1 MTVSEHSVMI
11 MAGGTGGHVYPGL
24 AVAEGLRAK
33 GWDVA
38 WIGTARGL
46 EARVVPANQIALHTL
61 KTLGLRGKGL
71 TSKVKGVASL
81 LWACVQALALLLR
94 HRPSMVI
101 GFGGYAAGP
110 AGAVARLLGIPLLI
124 HEQNAVA
131 GTTNRLL
138 ARRAAR
144 VMAGFDGAFKADV
157 DVAVTGNPLRGEL
170 CEVAEKA
177 YPAVSFDTSRR
188 LRIAILGG
196 SQGALALNEGCPQ
209 ALSQLSTDKLACI
222 DIKHQCGLAHVDVT
236 EASWGRVGV
245 NQYEVMPF
253 VEDMAALYH
262 WADLAICR
270 AGALTVSEVAVTGT
284 PSLLVPLPQAI
295 DNHQMKNA
303 EALMAAGGARIVPQS
318 EMGSDAIPD
327 FLARILT
334 DAPRLKQ
341 MSDAAR
347 AWSKPNATQ
356 DMVAI
361 AEEVA
366 CG

>member
-1 MTVSEHSVMI
+1 MTASEHSVMI

-24 AVAEGLRAK
+24 AVAAGLKAK

-46 EARVVPANQIALHTL
+46 EARVVPANHIALHTL

-81 LWACVQALALLLR
+81 LWACLQALALLLR
-94 HRPSMVI
+94 RRPSMVI

-144 VMAGFDGAFKADV
+144 VMAGFDGAFTNDV
-157 DVAVTGNPLRGEL
+157 DVTVTGNPLRDEL
-170 CEVAEKA
+170 CEVAEKR
-177 YPAVSFDTSRR
+177 YPTASFDRSRR
-188 LRIAILGG
+188 LRVAILGG
-196 SQGALALNEGCPQ
+196 SQGALALNTGCPK
-209 ALSQLSTDKLACI
+209 AFSQLSADELACI

-236 EASWGRVGV
+236 KESWGRVGV
-245 NQYEVMPF
+245 NEYEVMPF

-284 PSLLVPLPQAI
+284 PSVLVPLPQAI
-295 DNHQMKNA
+295 DNHQMINA
-303 EALMAAGGARIVPQS
+303 EALMSAGGASIVPQS
-318 EMGSDAIPD
+318 ELENDAIPE
-327 FLARILT
+327 FLTRILR
-334 DAPRLKQ
+334 DAPTLKQ
-341 MSDAAR
+341 ISDDAR

-356 DMVAI
+356 DVVSI

>member
-110 AGAVARLLGIPLLI
+110 AGAVARLLGIPLL
-124 HEQNAVA
+124 
-131 GTTNRLL
+131 
-138 ARRAAR
+138 
-144 VMAGFDGAFKADV
+144 MAGFDGAFKADV
-157 DVAVTGNPLRGEL
+157 DVAVTGNPLRSEL

-209 ALSQLSTDKLACI
+209 ALSQLSADKLACI

-303 EALMAAGGARIVPQS
+303 EALMSAGGASIVPQS
-318 EMGSDAIPD
+318 EMGSAAIPD
-327 FLARILT
+327 FLTRILT
-334 DAPRLKQ
+334 DAPTLKQ

-356 DMVAI
+356 DVVAI

>member
-1 MTVSEHSVMI
+1 MTASQHSVMI

-33 GWDVA
+33 GWNVA

-81 LWACVQALALLLR
+81 SGACVQAFALLLR

-131 GTTNRLL
+131 GTTKRLL
-138 ARRAAR
+138 ARQAAR
-144 VMAGFDGAFKADV
+144 VMAGFDGAFKTDV

-177 YPAVSFDTSRR
+177 YPAASFDTSRR

-196 SQGALALNEGCPQ
+196 SQGALALNEVCPQ
-209 ALSQLSTDKLACI
+209 AFSQLSADKLACI
-222 DIKHQCGLAHVDVT
+222 DIKHQCGLAHVGVT
-236 EASWGRVGV
+236 EASWRRVGV
-245 NQYEVMPF
+245 NQYEVLPF
-253 VEDMAALYH
+253 VEDMAALYQ

-303 EALMAAGGARIVPQS
+303 EALMTAGGASIVPQS
-318 EMGSDAIPD
+318 DLVGDAIPD
-327 FLARILT
+327 FLTRILT
-334 DAPRLKQ
+334 DAPALRQ

-347 AWSKPNATQ
+347 AWSKPNATH
-356 DMVAI
+356 DVVAI

>member
-1 MTVSEHSVMI
+1 MTASERSVMI

-24 AVAEGLRAK
+24 AVAAGLKAK

-46 EARVVPANQIALHTL
+46 EARVVPANHIALHTL

-81 LWACVQALALLLR
+81 LWACLQALALLLR
-94 HRPSMVI
+94 RRPSMVI

-144 VMAGFDGAFKADV
+144 VMAGFDGAFTTDV
-157 DVAVTGNPLRGEL
+157 DVTVTGNPLRDEL
-170 CEVAEKA
+170 REVAEKRH
-177 YPAVSFDTSRR
+177 PATSFDTSRR
-188 LRIAILGG
+188 LRVAILGG
-196 SQGALALNEGCPQ
+196 SQGALALNTGCPQ
-209 ALSQLSTDKLACI
+209 ALSQLSADELACI

-236 EASWGRVGV
+236 KESWDRVGV

-270 AGALTVSEVAVTGT
+270 AGALTVSELAVTGT

-303 EALMAAGGARIVPQS
+303 EALQLAGGATIVPQS
-318 EMGSDAIPD
+318 ELASDAIPA
-327 FLARILT
+327 FLSHVLD
-334 DAPRLKQ
+334 DAPTLQR
-341 MSDAAR
+341 MSSDAR
-347 AWSKPNATQ
+347 GWSKPSATR
-356 DMVAI
+356 DVVAI

>member
-1 MTVSEHSVMI
+1 MTASEHSVMI

-24 AVAEGLRAK
+24 AVATALRAK
-33 GWDVA
+33 GWNVS

-46 EARVVPANQIALHTL
+46 EARVVPANHVVLHTL
-61 KTLGLRGKGL
+61 KTLGLRGKGF
-71 TSKVKGVASL
+71 TSKIKGIASL
-81 LWACVQALALLLR
+81 LWACLQALALLR
-94 HRPSMVI
+94 RNRPTMVI

-138 ARRAAR
+138 ARRSAR
-144 VMAGFDGAFKADV
+144 VMAGFGDAFATGIDV
-157 DVAVTGNPLRGEL
+157 TVTGNPLREEL
-170 CEVAEKA
+170 CEVPKKA
-177 YPAVSFDTSRR
+177 YPTASFDTSRR
-188 LRIAILGG
+188 LRVAILGG
-196 SQGALALNEGCPQ
+196 SQGALALNTGCPE
-209 ALSQLSTDKLACI
+209 AFSQLSADELACI

-284 PSLLVPLPQAI
+284 PSLFVPLPQAI

-303 EALMAAGGARIVPQS
+303 EALMLAGGASIVPQGELAS
-318 EMGSDAIPD
+318 EAIPE

-334 DAPRLKQ
+334 DAPTLKQ
-341 MSDAAR
+341 MSDDAR
-347 AWSKPNATQ
+347 GWSKPNATQ
-356 DMVAI
+356 DVVAI

>member
-1 MTVSEHSVMI
+1 MTASEHSVMI

-24 AVAEGLRAK
+24 AVAAGLKAK

-46 EARVVPANQIALHTL
+46 EARVVPANHIALHTL

-81 LWACVQALALLLR
+81 LWACLQALALLLR
-94 HRPSMVI
+94 RRPSMVI

-144 VMAGFDGAFKADV
+144 VMAGFDGAFTNDV
-157 DVAVTGNPLRGEL
+157 DVTVTGNPLRDEL
-170 CEVAEKA
+170 CEVAEKR
-177 YPAVSFDTSRR
+177 YPTASFDTSRR
-188 LRIAILGG
+188 LRVVILGG
-196 SQGALALNEGCPQ
+196 SQGALALNTGC
-209 ALSQLSTDKLACI
+209 AKAFSQLSADELACI

-236 EASWGRVGV
+236 KESWGRVGV
-245 NQYEVMPF
+245 NECEVMPF

-284 PSLLVPLPQAI
+284 PSVLVPLPQAI
-295 DNHQMKNA
+295 DNHQMINA
-303 EALMAAGGARIVPQS
+303 EALMSAGGASIVPQS
-318 EMGSDAIPD
+318 ELENDAIPE
-327 FLARILT
+327 ILT
-334 DAPRLKQ
+334 RIMRDAPTLKQ
-341 MSDAAR
+341 MSDDAR

-356 DMVAI
+356 DVVSI

>member
-1 MTVSEHSVMI
+1 MTASQHSVMI

-24 AVAEGLRAK
+24 AVAAGLKAK

-46 EARVVPANQIALHTL
+46 EARVVPANHIALHTL

-71 TSKVKGVASL
+71 TSKVKGLASL

-94 HRPSMVI
+94 RRPSMVI

-144 VMAGFDGAFKADV
+144 VMAGFDGAFTNDV
-157 DVAVTGNPLRGEL
+157 DVTGTGNPLRDEL
-170 CEVAEKA
+170 CEVAEKR
-177 YPAVSFDTSRR
+177 YPTASFDTSRR
-188 LRIAILGG
+188 LRVAILGG
-196 SQGALALNEGCPQ
+196 SQGALALNTGC
-209 ALSQLSTDKLACI
+209 AKAFSQLSADELACI

-236 EASWGRVGV
+236 KESWGRVGV
-245 NQYEVMPF
+245 NECEVMPF

-284 PSLLVPLPQAI
+284 PSVLVPLPQAI
-295 DNHQMKNA
+295 DNHQMINA
-303 EALMAAGGARIVPQS
+303 EALMSAGGASIVPQS
-318 EMGSDAIPD
+318 ELENDAIPKI
-327 FLARILT
+327 LTRILR
-334 DAPRLKQ
+334 DAPTLKQ
-341 MSDAAR
+341 MSDDAR

-356 DMVAI
+356 DVVSI

>member
-1 MTVSEHSVMI
+1 MTTSEHSVMI

-38 WIGTARGL
+38 WIGTGRGL

-71 TSKVKGVASL
+71 TSKVKGIASL
-81 LWACVQALALLLR
+81 LWACVQALVLLLR

-138 ARRAAR
+138 AGRAAR
-144 VMAGFDGAFKADV
+144 VMSGFEGSFAVGV
-157 DVAVTGNPLRGEL
+157 DVIITGNPLRDEL
-170 CEVAEKA
+170 CEVAKKA
-177 YPAVSFDTSRR
+177 YPTASFGPCRR
-188 LRIAILGG
+188 LRVAILGG
-196 SQGALALNEGCPQ
+196 TQGALALNTGCPQ
-209 ALSQLSTDKLACI
+209 AFSQLSAGELSCI
-222 DIKHQCGLAHVDVT
+222 DIKHQCGVAHVDVT
-236 EASWGRVGV
+236 AESWARVGV
-245 NQYEVMPF
+245 NQCEVMPF
-253 VEDMAALYH
+253 IEDMATLYH

-284 PSLLVPLPQAI
+284 PSLLVPLPHAI

-303 EALMAAGGARIVPQS
+303 EALMSVGGATIVPQS
-318 EMGSDAIPD
+318 ELTSDAIPK
-327 FLARILT
+327 FLSRILT
-334 DAPRLKQ
+334 DTRILKR
-341 MSDAAR
+341 MSTDAR
-347 AWSKPNATQ
+347 GWSTPNATREV
-356 DMVAI
+356 VAI

-366 CG
+366 HG

>member
-1 MTVSEHSVMI
+1 MTASEHSVMI

-24 AVAEGLRAK
+24 AVAAGLRAK
-33 GWDVA
+33 GWDVS

-46 EARVVPANQIALHTL
+46 EARVVPANHIALHTL
-61 KTLGLRGKGL
+61 KTLGLRGKGMA
-71 TSKVKGVASL
+71 SKVKGVASL
-81 LWACVQALALLLR
+81 LWACLQALTLLLL
-94 HRPSMVI
+94 HRPSIVI

-110 AGAVARLLGIPLLI
+110 AGAVARVLGIPLLI

-138 ARRAAR
+138 ARRAVR
-144 VMAGFDGAFKADV
+144 VMAGFDGAFTTSIDV
-157 DVAVTGNPLRGEL
+157 TVTGNPLRDEL
-170 CEVAEKA
+170 CEVTEKA
-177 YPAVSFDTSRR
+177 YPTASFDMSRP
-188 LRIAILGG
+188 LRVAILGG
-196 SQGALALNEGCPQ
+196 SQGALALNTGCPQ
-209 ALSQLSTDKLACI
+209 AFSKLSADELAYI
-222 DIKHQCGLAHVDVT
+222 DVKHQCGVSHVDITEESWAHV
-236 EASWGRVGV
+236 GV
-245 NQYEVMPF
+245 SQYEVLPF

-262 WADLAICR
+262 WADIAICR

-303 EALMAAGGARIVPQS
+303 EALMSAGGASIVPQG
-318 EMGSDAIPD
+318 ELASDAIPI
-327 FLARILT
+327 FLTQILT
-334 DAPRLKQ
+334 DAPALKQ

-356 DMVAI
+356 DVVAI

-366 CG
+366 NG

>member
-1 MTVSEHSVMI
+1 MTASEHSVMI

-24 AVAEGLRAK
+24 AVAAGLRAK
-33 GWDVA
+33 GWEVS

-46 EARVVPANQIALHTL
+46 EARVVPANHIAFHTL
-61 KTLGLRGKGL
+61 KTLGLRGKGMA
-71 TSKVKGVASL
+71 SKVKGIVSL
-81 LWACVQALALLLR
+81 LWACVQALVLLLR

-144 VMAGFDGAFKADV
+144 VMAGFAGAFTTDV
-157 DVAVTGNPLRGEL
+157 NVTVTGNPLRDEL
-170 CEVAEKA
+170 CKVTEKTYPVA
-177 YPAVSFDTSRR
+177 SFDTSRR
-188 LRIAILGG
+188 LRVAILGG
-196 SQGALALNEGCPQ
+196 SQGALALNTGC
-209 ALSQLSTDKLACI
+209 AEAFSQLSAHELACI
-222 DIKHQCGLAHVDVT
+222 DIKHQCGVAHVDVT
-236 EASWGRVGV
+236 EESWAHVGV
-245 NQYEVMPF
+245 NCWEVMPF

-303 EALMAAGGARIVPQS
+303 EALMSVGGARIVPQS
-318 EMGSDAIPD
+318 ELASDAIPE
-327 FLARILT
+327 FLTRILT

-341 MSDAAR
+341 LSDAAR

-356 DMVAI
+356 DVVAI